1 MKKRIQQV
9 FLMVG
14 LVAILMLSGCQNY
27 GFQRPWDRNLAR
39 QGQWQVFECL
49 SAVIEARH
57 HEYCNNH
64 DLQRWEQWKA
74 QSPNAP
80 IGQGAYE
87 RDLYSGRIYRK
98 GECPRNNLHVWCQ

>member
-74 QSPNAP
+74 QSPNVA
-80 IGQGAYE
+80 QNYE

-98 GECPRNNLHVWCQ
+98 GECPRNTLHVWCQ